1 MRFALAIVA
10 FIVAAGMVAFG
21 IAQRTV
27 FAPDDRQQ
35 ATVQL
40 DDSAPYT
47 VIDGSVLNTF
57 SGQQRLDALG
67 DGTVFAAY
75 GRTGDVQAWL
85 AGQSYNSI
93 GWNAEEQQLTSEVRV
108 GEPLQLAADTTA
120 DGSTEAQTAPVS
132 PVGSDLWL
140 EETSA
145 ENQLTWTVNV
155 PDDISIILASDG
167 TAPGPGQIDVSWPV
181 TNSTPFAG
189 PLIIGGALFFLLG
202 LVLLIWGFVHMR
214 RTRGPRRKSS
224 PRPKRPRP
232 AFLGGPRGGTDP
244 DDEPTYRRGG
254 VRAMSGLALV
264 GASALVLTGC
274 SNVNVSEYF
283 GDAPTPTPS
292 ASASA
297 EAAAEIT
304 PVAVT
309 PAQVERIVQEV
320 SDVAAQADA
329 DRNADLIATRF
340 AGPALQERQSNYQ
353 QRGADGGIAAP
364 NAIPATPI
372 QLDLPEATSTWPR
385 RVLAVVGDN
394 TAETAPTALVL
405 IQQTPQSQY
414 LVNYALK
421 LQADTA
427 FPAVAPSTVG
437 APVLNTDNRLLSVR
451 PDQLGAAYADV
462 LAQGQ
467 NSSSFDIFN
476 EQPDQLRT
484 SYGVDQKN
492 KRKEELP
499 KTASLEFS
507 NGAGSGPVIAFA
519 SNESGA
525 IVALDIVERETI
537 KPVEAGATI
546 NLTGRIKALVGKEST
561 SSGVESTY
569 DYQLLFYVP
578 PSTDDQ
584 TKVTLLG
591 FNQNLIS
598 TKEL

>member
-40 DDSAPYT
+40 DASAPYT

-57 SGQQRLDALG
+57 SGQQRLDAVG

-85 AGQSYNSI
+85 AGQSYNRI
-93 GWNAEEQQLTSEVRV
+93 GWNAEAQQLTSEVAV
-108 GEPLQLAADTTA
+108 GEPLVLP
-120 DGSTEAQTAPVS
+120 GSTTGETTTTQAASAS

-145 ENQLTWTVNV
+145 ETQLTWTVNV

-167 TAPGPGQIDVSWPV
+167 TAPGPGRIDVSWPV
-181 TNSTPFAG
+181 MNSTPFAG
-189 PLIIGGALFFLLG
+189 PLIIGGAVFFLLG

-232 AFLGGPRGGTDP
+232 AFLGGPRGGSDP
-244 DDEPTYRRGG
+244 DEEPTYRRGG

-297 EAAAEIT
+297 EAEAEIT

-309 PAQVERIVQEV
+309 PSQVERIVQEI
-320 SDVAAQADA
+320 SAVAAQADA

-364 NAIPATPI
+364 SAIPATPI

-385 RVLAVVGDN
+385 RVMAVVGDN
-394 TAETAPTALVL
+394 TAETAPTVLVL
-405 IQQTPQSQY
+405 IQETPQSQY
-414 LVNYALK
+414 LVNYAMK
-421 LQADTA
+421 LQADTD

-467 NSSSFDIFN
+467 NSPSFGIFN
-476 EQPDQLRT
+476 EQPDQLRV

-492 KRKEELP
+492 KRKAELP
-499 KTASLEFS
+499 TTASLEFS

-561 SSGVESTY
+561 STGVESTY

-584 TKVTLLG
+584 SKVTLLG